1 LRKVGGAE
9 PPELRNHVFEFGEKL
24 RHPIAL
30 SRFEVGKFPQ
40 QFARVIGK
48 FEKRRTVAIDWLRG
62 HV

>member
-1 LRKVGGAE
+1 
-9 PPELRNHVFEFGEKL
+9 VFEFGEKL